1 MHSTSMIERC
11 CYRCNL
17 TNGFKHTLKGKAEAN
32 ARIKAAVATSRIWVA
47 ITLVL
52 RPVTATVARMAVLT
66 YFLHVATH
74 IK

>member
-32 ARIKAAVATSRIWVA
+32 ALIRAGVATSRNWVDFIVKRTA
-47 ITLVL
+47 A
-52 RPVTATVARMAVLT
+52 ATVARMAVLT